1 MKFSMLAVLFIACP
15 VKSFQPEIVHQ
26 PSHKSRFIS
35 RTLKRSVRSE
45 GVAIFAKTPDIVK
58 FSPAEPSSPE
68 PAPIADV
75 PDVIDNTEAFAEAD
89 AIFDTIDTDK
99 DGGIS
104 NAELRAHLVVLGY
117 SQDSIRYLFTALD
130 ANADGV
136 ISREEMRFAFS
147 NYESTALYMSLGLG
161 NDVSDDA
168 FNDAIDAVRSSA
180 KVATSS
186 STEANNELA
195 DLIFDMIDIDKSG
208 KIDPEELKEHFRVK
222 GNSTWEIGNFSANSV
237 ESILTALDIDFDG
250 TISRE
255 EMREGFN
262 QYDPRALAKALG
274 LKVTRTAEI

>member
-1 MKFSMLAVLFIACP
+1 MKFSMLAVLSIASL
-15 VKSFQPEIVHQ
+15 VNSFQPEIVHQ
-26 PSHKSRFIS
+26 SSHKSRFIS
-35 RTLKRSVRSE
+35 RTQTRSARSE
-45 GVAIFAKTPDIVK
+45 RIAIFAKTPDIVK
-58 FSPAEPSSPE
+58 FSPAESAPE
-68 PAPIADV
+68 SAPIADV
-75 PDVIDNTEAFAEAD
+75 PDETDNEAFAEAD
-89 AIFDTIDTDK
+89 SIFDTIDTDK

-180 KVATSS
+180 KVATGS

-237 ESILTALDIDFDG
+237 ESILAALDIDFDG

-274 LKVTRTAEI
+274 LRVSRTAEI